1 MRGLYAIVDLDA
13 LSARDLDP
21 LRFARAVLCAS
32 PAALQLRAKHATSDE
47 TLRLLSALAPLC
59 RAAHVPFAGNDSVE
73 LAVLGGCDLV
83 HLGQGDMSLSA
94 ARRLAP
100 NLGFGISTHT
110 PEQLDLA
117 LGGHPTYVAFGPVYR
132 TASKAEPDP
141 EVGLAGLRQ
150 AAARVA
156 DFGRLQRQ
164 ALSQLRQHNFHGVA
178 IVGRP
183 PVWARRSLRR
193 AATAEGL
200 KIGTHVVVL
209 RVRDAAGN
217 IGAAEA
223 VFRVK

>member
-59 RAAHVPFAGNDSVE
+59 RAAHVPFVGNDSVE

-164 ALSQLRQHNFHGVA
+164 ALPLVA
-178 IVGRP
+178 IGGISVER
-183 PVWARRSLRR
+183 
-193 AATAEGL
+193 
-200 KIGTHVVVL
+200 
-209 RVRDAAGN
+209 
-217 IGAAEA
+217 AEA
-223 VFRVK
+223 VA